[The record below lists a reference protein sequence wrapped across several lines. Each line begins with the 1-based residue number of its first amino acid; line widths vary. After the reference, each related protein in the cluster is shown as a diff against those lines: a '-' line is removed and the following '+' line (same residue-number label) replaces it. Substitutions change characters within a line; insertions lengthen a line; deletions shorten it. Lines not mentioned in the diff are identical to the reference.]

1 MEPEAVALRGEGVEE
16 CVHAGLAAGE
26 AHGRRVLAPQLLLQV
41 GDEAAHG
48 AVVGAEHHAAVGL
61 AQQLD
66 VLEAEEERS
75 CTKYVFTWAKSG
87 QAPSFCLHHIN
98 SVLVIV

>member
-1 MEPEAVALRGEGVEE
+1 M
-16 CVHAGLAAGE
+16 HAGLAAGE
-26 AHGRRVLAPQLLLQV
+26 AHGRGVLAPQLLFQV
-41 GDEAAHG
+41 GDEAAHS

-75 CTKYVFTWAKSG
+75 SCTIYSICSSGRQASG
-87 QAPSFCLHHIN
+87 QVPS
-98 SVLVIV
+98 